1 MSQIVQALRALRV
14 RFNPI
19 MVKELRSRM
28 RGARAF
34 IILTGVLLL
43 LAGVSYMFYRIML
56 EITRY
61 SNQPVG
67 PQIGYTLLVV
77 LAVVE
82 MLIVC
87 FITPAT
93 TSGAI
98 SGEKEK
104 LTYEMLLTTPLRPSS
119 ILWGKLLSALAY
131 VFLLLLASIPMAS
144 LVFVYGGV
152 TLADMVK
159 ALVILVATAIT
170 LGVIG
175 ITLSAWLKRTVPA
188 TVVSYLLVL
197 LLLIGPFLIWILAG
211 VLRNR
216 MPPSWILI
224 PNPVSALFSVFAPAT
239 SYSGSSSVLF
249 ELSRVLGGIAIEGS
263 EPGKMA
269 LSRPL
274 YHYTLP
280 LYGLLSLGLYLLA
293 TRLVRPTR
301 RWRIRRREA
310 LQAGAALL
318 VLLLL
323 VAVPFLATFGRYERK
338 ALNPA
343 PTPAF
348 SDFTSPM
355 IRSVEPGLTIQEVA
369 PVKPPRPTPTS
380 TPPPTSTA
388 VTARE
393 VP

>member
-1 MSQIVQALRALRV
+1 VTSIKQILQALRWRA
-14 RFNPI
+14 NPI
-19 MVKELRSRM
+19 VVKELRSRM

-34 IILTGVLLL
+34 IVLTGVLVL
-43 LAGVSYMFYRIML
+43 LAGVSYLFYRIVL
-56 EITRY
+56 STTRY
-61 SNQPVG
+61 SNSPIG

-77 LAVVE
+77 LMLVE

-87 FITPAT
+87 FITPAVT
-93 TSGAI
+93 AGAI

-144 LVFVYGGV
+144 LVFVYGGI

-159 ALVILVATAIT
+159 AMAVLVATAIT
-170 LGVIG
+170 LGVVG
-175 ITLSAWLKRTVPA
+175 TTVSAWLKRTVPA
-188 TVVSYLLVL
+188 TVVSYLCVL
-197 LLLIGPFLIWILAG
+197 FLLIGPLLIWILAG

-239 SYSGSSSVLF
+239 SYGGSSSVLF
-249 ELSRVLGGIAIEGS
+249 ELSRVLGGIAIENG
-263 EPGKMA
+263 EAGKYA
-269 LSRPL
+269 LPRPL

-280 LYGLLSLGLYLLA
+280 FYGLLSLGLYLLS

-301 RWRIRRREA
+301 RWRIRRREGLLA
-310 LQAGAALL
+310 AGALL
-318 VLLLL
+318 VFLLA
-323 VAVPFLATFGRYERK
+323 VALPFLATFDRYERK
-338 ALNPA
+338 ALNATPA
-343 PTPAF
+343 PVF
-348 SDFTSPM
+348 
-355 IRSVEPGLTIQEVA
+355 RSMPPVIGPVEPELMIQEVA

-380 TPPPTSTA
+380 TA
-388 VTARE
+388 AEKRE
-393 VP
+393 AP

>member
-1 MSQIVQALRALRV
+1 VTPLRQVLQLLRW
-14 RFNPI
+14 RANPI
-19 MVKELRSRM
+19 VVKELRSRM

-34 IILTGVLLL
+34 IILTGVLVL
-43 LAGVSYMFYRIML
+43 LAGVSYLFYRIVL
-56 EITRY
+56 ATTRY
-61 SNQPVG
+61 SNSPVG
-67 PQIGYTLLVV
+67 PQIGYTLLVA
-77 LAVVE
+77 LMLVE

-87 FITPAT
+87 FVTPAVT
-93 TSGAI
+93 AGAI

-144 LVFVYGGV
+144 LVFVYGGI

-159 ALVILVATAIT
+159 ALAILVATAIT

-188 TVVSYLLVL
+188 TVVSYLVVL
-197 LLLIGPFLIWILAG
+197 FLLIGPLVIWILAG

-216 MPPSWILI
+216 MPSSWILI

-249 ELSRVLGGIAIEGS
+249 ELSRVLGGIAIEGG
-263 EPGKMA
+263 EPGKPA
-269 LSRPL
+269 LPRPL

-318 VLLLL
+318 ALLLL

-338 ALNPA
+338 ALNPT

-348 SDFTSPM
+348 FESMPSMIGPVEPELM
-355 IRSVEPGLTIQEVA
+355 IREVA
-369 PVKPPRPTPTS
+369 PVKPPRPMPTS

-388 VTARE
+388 VAKRDAQ
-393 VP
+393 